1 LGIFWYIKNLTETL
15 DCRALDFVAQ
25 REIRQNF
32 SAQVGRSLMS
42 AVAPLSN
49 LQIYELL
56 HQDKLFGFGSNSKRS

>member
-1 LGIFWYIKNLTETL
+1 
-15 DCRALDFVAQ
+15 
-25 REIRQNF
+25 
-32 SAQVGRSLMS
+32 MS